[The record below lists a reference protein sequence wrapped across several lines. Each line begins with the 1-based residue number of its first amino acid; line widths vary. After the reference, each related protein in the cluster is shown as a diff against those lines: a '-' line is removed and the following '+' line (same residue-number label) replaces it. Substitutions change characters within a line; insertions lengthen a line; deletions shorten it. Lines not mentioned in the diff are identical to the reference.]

1 MHFST
6 QAVQAACCEEVKG
19 GAVTDFDLVLYG
31 AGTGHGHGR
40 AAPTL
45 HTTPSPCHVGALTL
59 TPYHSP
65 GSRQQYNGAAQCRRL
80 ASFVLFRNTKQYK
93 CITKHRPPVR
103 GCLWASGGSRRGPH
117 CSPAEP
123 TPPPSYPQ
131 GENQGGEC
139 ARAWTKVPCG
149 PLVRSHP
156 NCHESDA
163 RERSMASQPQVRLAA
178 LPHAHPTRARSPP
191 DLGQPAQPPTRACTG
206 DAGGTKVT
214 PCACVRRALVLDL
227 QVQSRWAALTVAAA
241 RMRCPH
247 DRPTL

>member
-1 MHFST
+1 MLQHAFLEVYFLEAHFST

-59 TPYHSP
+59 TPYRSP

-131 GENQGGEC
+131 GEKQGDELKCERQRHVRTKSVIENSVKWVSPSFSACSSACWLHYTQEKENTRYVDTFRNHDGC
-139 ARAWTKVPCG
+139 ARICIRQC
-149 PLVRSHP
+149 LYQ
-156 NCHESDA
+156 NA
-163 RERSMASQPQVRLAA
+163 R
-178 LPHAHPTRARSPP
+178 
-191 DLGQPAQPPTRACTG
+191 
-206 DAGGTKVT
+206 
-214 PCACVRRALVLDL
+214 
-227 QVQSRWAALTVAAA
+227 W
-241 RMRCPH
+241 
-247 DRPTL
+247 